1 MVAKGFSQKEG
12 IDYNETYAPVVRYES
27 IRMVISIATAKNLE
41 ILHLDVKTAFLHGD
55 LKEEL
60 YMEQP

>member
-1 MVAKGFSQKEG
+1 LVAKGFSQKEG

>member
-1 MVAKGFSQKEG
+1 LVAKGFSQKEG

-27 IRMVISIATAKNLE
+27 IRMVISIAMAKNLE